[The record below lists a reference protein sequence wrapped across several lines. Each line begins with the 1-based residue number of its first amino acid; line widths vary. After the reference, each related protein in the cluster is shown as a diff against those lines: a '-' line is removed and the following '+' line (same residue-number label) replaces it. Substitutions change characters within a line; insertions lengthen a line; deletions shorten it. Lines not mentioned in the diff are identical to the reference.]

1 MKKIALLLTITSA
14 LLLGIQTASA
24 QKSESKGPGT
34 NVVQATWGSYKAE
47 TLEGT
52 LSMVVAEQKLVVVT
66 SSEGVPYDFVV
77 TKKTKIDIGGTPSSF
92 DELSGQTHRQ
102 ATVTFL
108 PRRNGNMAQSISV
121 SE

>member
-1 MKKIALLLTITSA
+1 MKKIALLLTITAA

-24 QKSESKGPGT
+24 QKGKSTGPAT
-34 NVVQATWGSYKAE
+34 KTVQATWSSYKAE
-47 TLEGT
+47 TIEGT
-52 LSMVVAEQKLVVVT
+52 LSMVVAEQKLVVIT
-66 SSEGVPYDFVV
+66 SSNDVPYDFLV

-92 DELSGQTHRQ
+92 DNLSGQINRQ